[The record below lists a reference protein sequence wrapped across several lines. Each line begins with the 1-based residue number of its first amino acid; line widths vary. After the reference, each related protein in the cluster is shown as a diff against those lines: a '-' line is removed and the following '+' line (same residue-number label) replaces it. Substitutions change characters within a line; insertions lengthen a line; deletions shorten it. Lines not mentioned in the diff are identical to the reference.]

1 MNAEL
6 KPGIELLLQT
16 LNFGER
22 IKGADLII
30 TGEGRVDQQS
40 LMGKVPSGVLEEAR
54 KQSIPV
60 IVVAGSVEDTEI
72 LNQAGFQGIYSIVS
86 TPMSLEEA
94 IKPETA
100 KANISRTVA
109 QLISLAD
116 YFQNRKNGSL

>member
-1 MNAEL
+1 
-6 KPGIELLLQT
+6 
-16 LNFGER
+16 
-22 IKGADLII
+22 
-30 TGEGRVDQQS
+30 
-40 LMGKVPSGVLEEAR
+40 MGKVLSGVLEEAR

-60 IVVAGSVEDTEI
+60 IVVAGSVVDIEI
-72 LNQAGFQGIYSIVS
+72 LNQGGFQGIYSIVP